1 MENSME
7 GSQKIK
13 NRITVQSSI
22 STSGTLSRENKTTD
36 SKIYWESFV
45 HCSIIYKDLKT
56 TYVSFI
62 RWMNKEIMV
71 CLK

>member
-1 MENSME
+1 MLVWMWRKRNTCEQHMGVCKLLHPLWKNSME

-36 SKIYWESFV
+36 SKIY
-45 HCSIIYKDLKT
+45 
-56 TYVSFI
+56 
-62 RWMNKEIMV
+62 
-71 CLK
+71 